1 VSFRIGDF
9 KRQIDPALLER
20 EGKKM
25 RSDGRAPDELRPVT
39 LTRSYTKHA
48 EGSVLVEVGDT
59 KVICTVSVEE
69 RVPPFLKG
77 KGEGWV
83 TAEYG
88 MLPRATS
95 TRSQRESGRG
105 GASGRTHE
113 IQRLIGRSLRAVV
126 DMKALGERTLW
137 VDCDV
142 IQADGGTRTAAITGA
157 WVALSDCIAWMK
169 AREMLRGGNPLR
181 DHVAAVSCGVHKGV
195 AVLDLDYAE
204 DSTAETDMNVVMLDS
219 GGFVE
224 IQGTAE
230 REAFA
235 EIKRAEEIDPLS
247 ATVKWHVGLIHHMLG
262 HFDPAIVEFRR
273 AIEMDA
279 NAHVA
284 KRWLGWAYYL
294 KGMHADA
301 VAATSGRRALASW
314 TAHSSHSRGIRTP
327 LLPTSQ
333 WSRDRGRA

>member
-1 VSFRIGDF
+1 MSFRIGDF

-25 RSDGRAPDELRPVT
+25 RSDGRAPDALRPVT
-39 LTRSYTKHA
+39 LTRNYTKHA

-88 MLPRATS
+88 MLPRATT

-126 DMKALGERTLW
+126 DMKGLGERTLW

-142 IQADGGTRTAAITGA
+142 IQADGGTRTASITGA
-157 WVALSDCIAWMK
+157 FVALVDA
-169 AREMLRGGNPLR
+169 LRHLKKQGSFTELPIY
-181 DHVAAVSCGVHKGV
+181 DFVAATSVGKVGS
-195 AVLDLDYAE
+195 AVLLDLRYDE
-204 DSTAETDMNVVMLDS
+204 DFAADVDMNVVKTGRGRFIEL
-219 GGFVE
+219 
-224 IQGTAE
+224 QGTAE
-230 REAFA
+230 HKSFDDA
-235 EIKRAEEIDPLS
+235 EL
-247 ATVKWHVGLIHHMLG
+247 
-262 HFDPAIVEFRR
+262 
-273 AIEMDA
+273 
-279 NAHVA
+279 
-284 KRWLGWAYYL
+284 
-294 KGMHADA
+294 
-301 VAATSGRRALASW
+301 RALM
-314 TAHSSHSRGIRTP
+314 TAADKGIQELVALQRKA
-327 LLPTSQ
+327 LGDVELKKEK
-333 WSRDRGRA
+333 